1 MLSEGLSVEEEESV
15 FEERSPMS
23 LIKRDHQVKIARSVL
38 SVLTLEDVHFTLI
51 KSRQLHGQGE

>member
-38 SVLTLEDVHFTLI
+38 QI
-51 KSRQLHGQGE
+51 KEKEKEKFECTDP

>member
-38 SVLTLEDVHFTLI
+38 QIKEKERGILECTDP
-51 KSRQLHGQGE
+51 